1 VARPRFA
8 LAKQTADELLIKAGV
23 RGPAV
28 DVAWMAT
35 AVCGAE
41 LRAVPFDGD
50 MDGVLIREPGKQPI
64 IGVNDVGSKTEQRKR
79 FTIAHEIG
87 HLLLH
92 SSPYHVDTK
101 IHMRDAVSSL
111 AESVEEIEANVFGS
125 NLLMPDWMLKT
136 SVAER
141 AGMDMEELASD
152 LAGAYNV
159 SLQSMT
165 LRLAKYLKYN
175 L

>member
-1 VARPRFA
+1 MARPRYA

-28 DVAWMAT
+28 DVAWLAT
-35 AVCGAE
+35 AVCGAQ
-41 LRAVPFDGD
+41 LREVPFDGD
-50 MDGVLIREPGKQPI
+50 MDGVLIREPGQQPI
-64 IGVNDVGSKTEQRKR
+64 IGVNDRSKTDQRKR

-101 IHMRDAVSSL
+101 IHLRDAVSSL
-111 AESVEEIEANVFGS
+111 AESVEEIEANQFAS
-125 NLLMPDWMLKT
+125 NLLAPDWMLKT

-141 AGMDMEELASD
+141 AGMDMEELASA
-152 LAGAYNV
+152 LADAYNV
-159 SLQSMT
+159 SLHSMT